1 VSALTSSSS
10 PSIDDLKY
18 RYTQILDQSIYKI
31 HDRFQKPILIGIK
44 YPSIDGGA
52 SDCINY
58 DDTCLE
64 LIENRSSDSLSIDLN
79 EQADIYTAI
88 LNTIVDR
95 EWITGVVSQGYY
107 PVVIVKDTSIS
118 IRGKPAMDV
127 LSYYFNE
134 VIH

>member
-1 VSALTSSSS
+1 
-10 PSIDDLKY
+10 
-18 RYTQILDQSIYKI
+18 
-31 HDRFQKPILIGIK
+31 
-44 YPSIDGGA
+44 
-52 SDCINY
+52 
-58 DDTCLE
+58 LE

-95 EWITGVVSQGYY
+95 EWITGAVSQGYY
-107 PVVIVKDTSIS
+107 PVVIVKDASIS
-118 IRGKPAMDV
+118 TRGKPAMDV